1 MSNNQVW
8 DDEYE
13 VVVVGS
19 GAAAL
24 AGAYTAARRG
34 LKTLL
39 VEKTNLLGGAS
50 AYSGASCWLPGTQ
63 VQQRADVEDSG
74 ESAKAY
80 LQAVMGDH
88 EVERRE
94 AFVDTAPELVEF
106 FESDP
111 AIEFYWTAFP
121 DYFNAHESKP
131 LGRSMMPVDLP
142 REEIGE
148 LADLVRPLVEYD
160 RYNQPHPEGPLTAGQ
175 ALIGRLLLA
184 LTNTGNGTIQLET
197 ELVDVVSEDGRV
209 TGAIVKNA
217 EGTRRIR
224 ATEGVIL
231 GAGGFEANQDL
242 RTLNGTPGNS
252 GWTMAPAGANTG
264 TAIRAGQKAG
274 GVVEQLHQAWWC
286 PGAAQPKGNAAFA
299 LGFRGGVWLDAN
311 GQRFANEC
319 LPYDQMGRV
328 LAAAPVRI
336 PSWFIFDSRFG
347 GELPG
352 IMRPFNTTPQEH
364 LDAGTWVKADT
375 LDELAAATGLPADAL
390 QASIE
395 RFNGFTV
402 TGVDEDFHRGENPY
416 DQFFADP
423 AYGPGPTL
431 IPVDQAPFYAA
442 RMVLS
447 DLGTKG
453 GLRTD
458 VDARVLRED
467 GTAVEGLYAVGNTS
481 ASFSGGFYPGPGI
494 PLGSGMVFAYRA
506 AQTLKAPVQAQVG

>member
-8 DDEYE
+8 DDEYD

-19 GAAAL
+19 GAAAM
-24 AGAYTAARRG
+24 AGAYSAASRG
-34 LKTLL
+34 LKALL
-39 VEKTNLLGGAS
+39 VEKTDLLGGAS
-50 AYSGASCWLPGTQ
+50 AYAGASCWLPGTQ
-63 VQQRADVEDSG
+63 VQQRAEVEDST

-80 LQAVMGDH
+80 LASVMGDH
-88 EVERRE
+88 EIERRE
-94 AFVDTAPELVEF
+94 AFVDTAPELVAF
-106 FESDP
+106 FERDP

-121 DYFNAHESKP
+121 DYFTGPESKP

-142 REEIGE
+142 REEIGD
-148 LADLVRPLVEYD
+148 LAEMVRPVVEYD
-160 RYNQPHPEGPLTAGQ
+160 RYNQPHPDGPLTAGQ

-184 LTNTGNGTIQLET
+184 LTNTGNGTIRLET
-197 ELVDVVSEDGRV
+197 ELTELITEDGRV
-209 TGAIVKNA
+209 TGVIVKDA

-224 ATEGVIL
+224 AAEGVIL
-231 GAGGFEANQDL
+231 GAGGFEANQDW
-242 RTLNGTPGNS
+242 RTENQSPGS
-252 GWTMAPAGANTG
+252 AEWTMAPAGANVGTG
-264 TAIRAGQKAG
+264 ILAGQKAG
-274 GVVEQLHQAWWC
+274 GAVEMLNEAWWC
-286 PGAAQPKGNAAFA
+286 PGAVQPRGNTAFA
-299 LGFRGGVWLDAN
+299 LGFRGGVWLDSN

-328 LAAAPVRI
+328 LAAAPERI

-352 IMRPFNTTPQEH
+352 IMRPYNTSPQEH
-364 LDAGTWVKADT
+364 LEAGTWVKADT
-375 LDELAAATGLPADAL
+375 LEELAQATELPVDAL
-390 QASIE
+390 KASIE

-431 IPVDQAPFYAA
+431 IAVDQPPYYAA

-467 GTAVEGLYAVGNTS
+467 GTPVPGLYAVGNTS
-481 ASFSGGFYPGPGI
+481 ASFSGGFYPGPGT

-506 AQTLKAPVQAQVG
+506 AQTLKAPLKAQIG